1 MLCSCANVT
10 KSIFHPSYGEFR
22 QALCAERKRAGLSQ
36 FQLAKKLSKPQSF
49 VSKYERGERRLD
61 VLEFFHVA
69 EALEIDP
76 FKFLRTV
83 YGKNSKRVSS

>member
-1 MLCSCANVT
+1 VI
-10 KSIFHPSYGEFR
+10 KSIFHPSYDEFR
-22 QALCAERKRAGLSQ
+22 RALCAERKKHGISQ
-36 FQLAKKLSKPQSF
+36 FQLAKRLSKPQSF

-76 FKFLRTV
+76 FKFLRKV
-83 YGKNSKRVSS
+83 YGKNKGASS